1 MSDQFVQV
9 DFINNVVV
17 VVVVVIIWD
26 CEQIISPGL
35 LINC

>member
-17 VVVVVIIWD
+17 VVINLD
-26 CEQIISPGL
+26 YEQIIRPGL

>member
-9 DFINNVVV
+9 DFINNVV